1 MKGLFKYK
9 ELAIYVGVFIAGIVV
24 FIIHNSTP
32 DESLDLW
39 SWWGAFDTASA
50 VALAV
55 LAFMTYLEYQK
66 NEDEIKI
73 IFDVEGDRKDTGL
86 SLLRKEFNRAELK
99 GILGMI
105 RKNQKKPYEIE
116 YEKNIKKFLKD
127 IQDIQKG
134 KTDEFIIKLTKDE
147 LEQFDLSYLNT

>member
-1 MKGLFKYK
+1 MKKLFKYK

-73 IFDVEGDRKDTGL
+73 IFDVEGNRKYIGL
-86 SLLRKEFNRAELK
+86 SLLRKDFSRSELNGLLRSLLK
-99 GILGMI
+99 DQ
-105 RKNQKKPYEIE
+105 RQFKIE
-116 YEKNIKKFLKD
+116 SFKNIPELLKD
-127 IQDIQKG
+127 IQQIQKG
-134 KTDEFIIKLTKDE
+134 EGDEFIIKLTKDE
-147 LEQFDLSYLNT
+147 LEQFDLSYLNK